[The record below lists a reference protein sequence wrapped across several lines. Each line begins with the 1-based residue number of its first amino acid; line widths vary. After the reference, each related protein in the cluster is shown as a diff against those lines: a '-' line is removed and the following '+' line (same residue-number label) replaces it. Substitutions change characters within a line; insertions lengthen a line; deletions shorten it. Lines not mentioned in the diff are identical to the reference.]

1 MERLPHLLL
10 KAIHRTVGPILP
22 PTLLSWPD
30 PRVPGRIHVDD
41 QMLRAPTPDG
51 LDHYVSDARSA
62 IHNVEES
69 LRVAGLRWQSLRS
82 VLDLPSGYGR
92 VTRFLIEHVPPSC
105 VTACDLDPQ
114 AVRFCAA
121 EFGVK
126 ALHSKRNLGDVQFP
140 EPYDLIFVGSLLTH
154 LPDDACLTAL
164 QALAQALCANGLLV
178 FTTQGESCL
187 GHLDWY
193 GARFAAAEHV
203 FRASI
208 PEAGICFV
216 PYRTGGAYGVTLH
229 TRGWVDD
236 AVARMNGARLRL
248 IRFAERGW
256 DRHQDVWSYQ
266 RSA

>member
-1 MERLPHLLL
+1 
-10 KAIHRTVGPILP
+10 
-22 PTLLSWPD
+22 
-30 PRVPGRIHVDD
+30 
-41 QMLRAPTPDG
+41 
-51 LDHYVSDARSA
+51 
-62 IHNVEES
+62 
-69 LRVAGLRWQSLRS
+69 
-82 VLDLPSGYGR
+82 

-187 GHLDWY
+187 GHLA
-193 GARFAAAEHV
+193 GTAPASPPPNTSSA
-203 FRASI
+203 RASPRPVSVSFHTV
-208 PEAGICFV
+208 PEAPTASRF
-216 PYRTGGAYGVTLH
+216 
-229 TRGWVDD
+229 TRVAGWT
-236 AVARMNGARLRL
+236 MPSHG
-248 IRFAERGW
+248 
-256 DRHQDVWSYQ
+256 
-266 RSA
+266 